1 MKAQEKNTYDP
12 SIDVVRF
19 VAFFAVFIHHFVY
32 RGGNSISGNP
42 KTYWTWEPLDLF
54 AFFGSEGVTI
64 FFCLSGFLLSRILIG
79 EINKTGELSVRSFYM
94 RRILRIWPLYF
105 SFIFTCLLIAPL
117 LGNQAIAKSELP
129 FLLSFSYNWQQLYI
143 GNSRG
148 MAAILWSISVEEQIY
163 LVLPL
168 LLLLFSRWGFT
179 KLAVSLI
186 LFGYFSR
193 IVFYLNDLSLY
204 RNTFSYMSTIGIG
217 MLFAIYEVRIRN
229 WFSKQSRIKTF
240 VSIPLIMVY
249 IILFKPVF
257 SERPLLII
265 AFDFTAV
272 TSILLLLILGGNK
285 KKQTNLFLKFLAYL
299 GRRTY
304 GMYMFHWPILGL
316 MVSRGIFYNDLNGIS
331 VQGLIFAFTFVALIS
346 IFSYRFFEKPFLDLR
361 RNYQFIKVGCGF
373 FGLNR
378 DNSGFSCN

>member
-19 VAFFAVFIHHFVY
+19 IAFFAVFIHHFVY
-32 RGGNSISGNP
+32 RGGNSISENP
-42 KTYWTWEPLDLF
+42 NTYWTWGPLDLF

-79 EINKTGELSVRSFYM
+79 EINKTGDLSVRSFYM

-217 MLFAIYEVRIRN
+217 MLFAIYEMRIRN
-229 WFSKQSRIKTF
+229 WFSKQRRIKTF
-240 VSIPLIMVY
+240 VSVLLIMVY
-249 IILFKPVF
+249 IYLFKPVF

-316 MVSRGIFYNDLNGIS
+316 MVSRGIFYDDLNGIS

-361 RNYQFIKVGCGF
+361 RNYQFIKVG
-373 FGLNR
+373 
-378 DNSGFSCN
+378 